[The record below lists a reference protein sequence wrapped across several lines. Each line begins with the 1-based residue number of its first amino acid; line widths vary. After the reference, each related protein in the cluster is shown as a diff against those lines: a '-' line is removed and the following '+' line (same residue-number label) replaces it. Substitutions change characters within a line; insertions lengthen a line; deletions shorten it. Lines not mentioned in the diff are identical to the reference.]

1 MISDPG
7 LRLAGLQ
14 KRLRRKK
21 FDALLVTEPYNRR
34 YLSGYTAADHGIGET
49 AGVLLVPASGTP
61 YLLTDSRFVLQAE
74 EEAAGFEVILY
85 PRGLAPM
92 LKKMVPRLG
101 IETLAFES
109 EYMLH
114 ATAGRL
120 AKVLG
125 DCGVELVATTG
136 LIERMRVIKSEDEIA
151 LVKKSVLRNEQV
163 FNLVYNTIEPGMSER
178 EIALALELTMHELGA
193 ERPSFETIVA
203 FGENGAKPH
212 AVPGDRILQPGEIIL
227 IDMGLVLEGYCS
239 DMTRTFVA
247 GKPDKTYLERLRVV
261 RRAQLAG
268 IEAIRAGVSCRQVDL
283 AARRVIDDAGYGK
296 YFGHALGH
304 GVGLAVHE
312 DPRLSSRSRKKLRP
326 GMVVTVEPGIYL
338 PGWGGIRLENMVV
351 VREDGAEV
359 LNENTT
365 GLNL

>member
-1 MISDPG
+1 MKLDSA
-7 LRLAGLQ
+7 LRLSTLQ

-21 FDALLVTEPYNRR
+21 YDALLVTEPCNRR

-49 AGVLLVPASGTP
+49 AGVLLIPATGTP
-61 YLLTDSRFVLQAE
+61 YLLIDSRFVLQAE
-74 EEAAGFEVILY
+74 EEAVGFEIVLY
-85 PRGLAPM
+85 PQGLAPL
-92 LKKMVPRLG
+92 LKKIVSRLG
-101 IETLAFES
+101 ISTLAFES
-109 EYMLH
+109 LYMLH

-120 AKVLG
+120 AKKLD
-125 DCGVELVATTG
+125 DCGVEFVPTTG
-136 LIERMRVIKSEDEIA
+136 LIERMRVIKSEEEIT
-151 LVKKSVLRNEQV
+151 LLKKSVLRNEQV

-212 AVPGDRILQPGEIIL
+212 AVPGDRILQSGEIIL
-227 IDMGLVLEGYCS
+227 IDMGLVLDGYCS
-239 DMTRTFVA
+239 DMTRTVVA
-247 GKPDKTYLERLRVV
+247 GKPERTYLERLRVV
-261 RRAQLAG
+261 RQAQLAG
-268 IEAIRAGVSCRQVDL
+268 IGAICAGVSCREVDL
-283 AARRVIDDAGYGK
+283 AARKIIDDAGYGK

-312 DPRLSSRSRKKLRP
+312 DPRLSSRSRKKLRS
-326 GMVVTVEPGIYL
+326 GMVVTVEPGIYI

-351 VREDGAEV
+351 VRKDGAEV
-359 LNENTT
+359 LNEDTT